1 MQETWIQSLG
11 QEDPWGRKWQLT
23 PVFVPGKF
31 HEQSSLAGYSPWG
44 CKGLDMTEHAHIRFW
59 QNFLFLKSD
68 YLRLGK
74 PSDKISYAVLKMY
87 KLAYISRNFKKNSKK
102 FFIRNA
108 ENLLYLRALN
118 FVNLYF

>member
-44 CKGLDMTEHAHIRFW
+44 CKGLDMTEHAHIHFW
-59 QNFLFLKSD
+59 QNFLFLKSG

-74 PSDKISYAVLKMY
+74 PSDKISYAVLKKY
-87 KLAYISRNFKKNSKK
+87 KLAYISRNF
-102 FFIRNA
+102 
-108 ENLLYLRALN
+108 
-118 FVNLYF
+118 